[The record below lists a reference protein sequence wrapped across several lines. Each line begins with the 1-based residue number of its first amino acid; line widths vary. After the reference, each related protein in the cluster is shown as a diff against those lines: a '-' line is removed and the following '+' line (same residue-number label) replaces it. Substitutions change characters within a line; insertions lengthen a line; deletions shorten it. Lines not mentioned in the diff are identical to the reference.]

1 MTKRDLRLTTIIV
14 CLSVLLIACGKK
26 KESDNIITQ
35 RVEQPKT
42 KEPVRMQEYTDE
54 RDVKW
59 QDHQYHI
66 AIHRQP
72 SDSLSS
78 VQDETGQV
86 FIDNVFTVA
95 VTNENGSVFWN
106 RTFVKKDFKD
116 YVNEDFYK
124 TGILEGIVFDRVKD
138 QTLIFA
144 ASVGRPQT
152 DEYIP
157 LILSLSK
164 TGHLTVKQDTQM
176 DTVPNDEDENN

>member
-14 CLSVLLIACGKK
+14 CLSVLLIACGEKK
-26 KESDNIITQ
+26 KSDTIITPH
-35 RVEQPKT
+35 VEQPKV
-42 KEPVRMQEYTDE
+42 KEPIRMQEYTIE
-54 RDVKW
+54 RDVNW
-59 QDHQYHI
+59 QDRQYHI
-66 AIHRQP
+66 AIHRHS

-78 VQDETGQV
+78 VQDETGQE

-95 VTNENGSVFWN
+95 VTNENGTVFWKS
-106 RTFVKKDFKD
+106 TFVKKDFKD

-124 TGILEGIVFDRVKD
+124 TGILEGIVFDRVED
-138 QTLIFA
+138 QYLIFA

-164 TGHLTVKQDTQM
+164 SGRLTVKQDTQM
-176 DTVPNDEDENN
+176 DTVPNDEEENN